1 MPVILLTSTPRKAYG
16 AQDATA
22 HGLFYHI
29 SHKYKVN
36 EESKT
41 YSPQNAIS
49 DVANL
54 NEVAKGAKNIAAENI
69 KCPTNQAPSRS
80 GLYLLTLVMRPA
92 ILFGGRAVKLFSS
105 GDLMKRGRK
114 DAPAKDTSEN
124 TTSDMLPILP
134 MSPSAS
140 LDSLIS

>member
-1 MPVILLTSTPRKAYG
+1 MLVILLTSTPRKAYG
-16 AQDATA
+16 AQEATA
-22 HGLFYHI
+22 HG
-29 SHKYKVN
+29 
-36 EESKT
+36 
-41 YSPQNAIS
+41 SPQNAIS

-80 GLYLLTLVMRPA
+80 GLYLLTFVMRPA
-92 ILFGGRAVKLFSS
+92 MLFGGRAVKLPSS

-140 LDSLIS
+140 LDSLISWGASYLKYVSPTNVDP